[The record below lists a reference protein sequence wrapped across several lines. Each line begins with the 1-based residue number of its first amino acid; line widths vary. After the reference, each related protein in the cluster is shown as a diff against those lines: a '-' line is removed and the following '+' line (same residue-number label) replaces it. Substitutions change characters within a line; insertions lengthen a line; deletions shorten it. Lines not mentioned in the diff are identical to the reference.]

1 LKVPIPALSIALR
14 PCSCEACEPYTGR
27 RDGLAK
33 ITFPNGT
40 CTSSTTDLIYVRGIL
55 KVTYTPTVKASALE
69 FDQSKVNIGSGNGG
83 FLNGTVVVKGS

>member
-1 LKVPIPALSIALR
+1 
-14 PCSCEACEPYTGR
+14 
-27 RDGLAK
+27 
-33 ITFPNGT
+33 
-40 CTSSTTDLIYVRGIL
+40 VRGIL